1 MRRTKGMKCC
11 QTLRG
16 AVGSPAAKAR
26 ASSASSWERFDAGN
40 TALMTGQY
48 REPLESDQALPS
60 VRPLPQGR
68 GNLQRTFA
76 SLALGLVCALGAAP
90 CIAQQPDPPRGA
102 STPQPTRVVLV
113 ADPGMEDL
121 VLRFIAEL
129 DSLKLEVVRAPDAE
143 SAPSVP
149 ELEQLAQQ
157 NAARVAV
164 RVGRAGRAVDLWL
177 VNPESHELV
186 YRRVVATGDPAVL
199 VLRSLEILRGALIDL
214 RAVQAEPPSPAE
226 PSKSPE
232 PPAPV
237 SPPPSEPAGS
247 SWLGLSAALIAP
259 HAGRS
264 LGGGMSLALHQ
275 RLAARFALHAEL
287 LAPLNGWSV
296 EGEGGRARVWL
307 GSATCAALVNP
318 WGDAWLS
325 PGLGLGLGALALYTR
340 GEAEA
345 GYEGTNELHA
355 ALFPHGRVELA
366 LKLGQSWRLRAALA
380 AGFATPRPVL
390 LFGEK
395 REESWL
401 NPVLIS
407 SFGAEVALP

>member
-1 MRRTKGMKCC
+1 MRRTKGMNLC

-26 ASSASSWERFDAGN
+26 ASSASSWDRFDADN
-40 TALMTGQY
+40 AALMTGQY
-48 REPLESDQALPS
+48 REPLESDQAPPPAATPAQ
-60 VRPLPQGR
+60 RR
-68 GNLQRTFA
+68 GNMQR
-76 SLALGLVCALGAAP
+76 SLTAVAFSVACALGAAP
-90 CIAQQPDPPRGA
+90 SAAQAPDRPA
-102 STPQPTRVVLV
+102 AAAVTPTRVVLV

-121 VLRFIAEL
+121 VRRFIAEL

-143 SAPSVP
+143 SAPEVP
-149 ELEQLAQQ
+149 ELEQLAQEH
-157 NAARVAV
+157 AARVAV

-186 YRRVVATGDPAVL
+186 YRRVVAGGDPAVL

-214 RAVQAEPPSPAE
+214 RAVQPNPPP
-226 PSKSPE
+226 PE
-232 PPAPV
+232 TPVTRPKPPPAPV
-237 SPPPSEPAGS
+237 SPPPSESAG

-259 HAGRS
+259 HAGRN
-264 LGGGMSLALHQ
+264 LGGGVSLALHQ
-275 RLAARFALHAEL
+275 RLASRFALHAEL
-287 LAPLNGWSV
+287 LAPLNGWTV

-366 LKLGQSWRLRAALA
+366 LKLGQRWRLRAALA